1 MDAASVEATPGAQA
15 AAKAAGLPQT
25 EDHWH
30 LYVHKLRT
38 WAPLPDAAGAAA
50 AAGGEDDAEVS
61 LELVRPYLLLLVC
74 VTDGAF
80 LSYASTDDDQTN
92 VLTTAEPPT
101 ADEVVTFLCR
111 AMAEPRVLNA
121 SMRNS
126 PKCVVA
132 AALLHPPAPQ
142 YRAASCSRCARM
154 PPAPARS
161 GLRRRD
167 CGSRGCCGASRH
179 APYPTL
185 TWRCLLSAQARAVP
199 PRARVLRAHRQRER
213 AARRAR
219 ALA

>member
-1 MDAASVEATPGAQA
+1 MAAANGGSAAGDATPGAAA

-50 AAGGEDDAEVS
+50 AANGEDDAEVS
-61 LELVRPYLLLLVC
+61 MELVRPHLLLLVC

-80 LSYASTDDDQTN
+80 LSYASDEADVQTN
-92 VLTTAEPPT
+92 VLTGAEPPT

-126 PKCVVA
+126 PKCGFA
-132 AALLHPPAPQ
+132 IRRAIARTRH
-142 YRAASCSRCARM
+142 YRAAA
-154 PPAPARS
+154 
-161 GLRRRD
+161 RRRV
-167 CGSRGCCGASRH
+167 R
-179 APYPTL
+179 
-185 TWRCLLSAQARAVP
+185 
-199 PRARVLRAHRQRER
+199 
-213 AARRAR
+213 ARRAR
-219 ALA
+219 ACARRLAPL